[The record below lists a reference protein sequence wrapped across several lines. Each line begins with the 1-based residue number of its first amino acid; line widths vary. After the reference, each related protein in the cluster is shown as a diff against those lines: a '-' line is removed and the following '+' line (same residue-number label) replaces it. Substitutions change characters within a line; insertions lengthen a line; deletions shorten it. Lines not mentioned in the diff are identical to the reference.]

1 LINYLE
7 YSTVYL
13 VNTENEQRQND
24 REDNHNNGVID
35 QLFLSRPSYLLHL
48 TVYTVEKCSD
58 TFHGIVSDDSGFI
71 ARVEGL
77 EPPTNGFGD
86 HYSAN

>member
-7 YSTVYL
+7 DGTVHL
-13 VNTENEQRQND
+13 INAKDEQRQND
-24 REDNHNNGVID
+24 REDNYNDGVVD

-58 TFHGIVSDDSGFI
+58 TFHGIDSDDSGYV

>member
-13 VNTENEQRQND
+13 VNAKDEQRQYD
-24 REDNHNNGVID
+24 REDDHYNSVVN
-35 QLFLSRPSYLLHL
+35 QLFLSRPSHLLHL

-58 TFHGIVSDDSGFI
+58 TFHGIISDDSGFV

>member
-7 YSTVYL
+7 NGTVHL
-13 VNTENEQRQND
+13 VNTKDEQRQDDRKDDYND
-24 REDNHNNGVID
+24 GVVD
-35 QLFLSRPSYLLHL
+35 QLFLSRPGHLLHL
-48 TVYTVEKCSD
+48 TVYTVKKCSD
-58 TFHGIVSDDSGFI
+58 TIHGIDSDDSGLV